1 MAAKNKGI
9 SRRGL
14 LIGGGAAVG
23 LLVAWQAWPRRYAP
37 NLVAGEGETLFNAF
51 LKIGTDGRVIVA
63 VPQAELGQGS
73 WTALPQILADELG
86 ADWRTVGVEPAP
98 LSPLYVNRLFAAELA
113 EGAVPGLRE
122 WTMNEQA
129 ERSAL
134 MLTGGSTSV
143 RAFEP
148 RLREAGAGA
157 RALLQ
162 MAAAERWGAN
172 WEELNTRGGFVVRG
186 TDRIPFAELAEAAA
200 ERDLPEHLPVRGGLE
215 NRLVGQSLP
224 RLDTPSKIDGTARF
238 AGDVRLPEM
247 VYASIHTAPPGGL
260 LLRHDREAATRV
272 AGMLRVVTHPRWV
285 AAVATNWWAANRGLD
300 AMAPQFSVPRGGAT
314 NESMERALAAA
325 LVGGEAERIV
335 AEGDWE
341 AQLAANDVIRA
352 DYAVDPAP
360 SAPMETLSATARIE
374 SGLLE
379 IWAATQAPGLAR
391 AAAARATGFDEASI
405 TIHPMPGGAGYGR
418 RFETDAIEQV
428 ALIAMRISKPVQL
441 TWSRAQDIRGD
452 RFRPP
457 AAARM
462 SARFGNSAT
471 IAAWGARIVAPRTTA
486 GLLGRLQPGRL
497 FAASDEADVA
507 GAVPPY
513 GIPALSIERVPVA
526 LGIETGYW
534 RSGAHSYT
542 CFFTE
547 CFVDE
552 LARRA
557 MIEPV
562 SFRMQL
568 LGQNQR
574 LAQVLTQAA
583 MLGGWDGG
591 PAGSGIG
598 IACHS
603 AYGSHIALLVEIEIA
618 SDQRI
623 RVLRAVAAVDCGR
636 VINPEIVKQQI
647 EGGILHGIAAAT
659 GRPLRFAHGVPTAT
673 SLADLGLPVLGN
685 SPEVTVEIMPSEEES
700 GGVTEL
706 GVPPAGPAIANAF
719 ASLTGRRLRRLPFV
733 LGSRI

>member
-1 MAAKNKGI
+1 MAAKKTGI

-14 LIGGGAAVG
+14 LIGGGATIG
-23 LLVAWQAWPRRYAP
+23 LLVAWQAWPRRYEP
-37 NLVAGEGETLFNAF
+37 NLVADEGEQLFNAF

-98 LSPLYVNRLFAAELA
+98 LSPLYANTLFAAELA
-113 EGAVPGLRE
+113 RGAVPGLRE
-122 WTMNEQA
+122 WTLREQA

-162 MAAAERWGAN
+162 MAAAERWDAD
-172 WEELNTRGGFVVRG
+172 WEELDTRAGFVMRG
-186 TDRIPFAELAEAAA
+186 NDRIPFAELAEAAA
-200 ERDLPEHLPVRGGLE
+200 GLTLPEHLPVRGGLE

-224 RLDTPSKIDGTARF
+224 RLDTPAKIDGSARF
-238 AGDVRLPEM
+238 AADVRLPEM
-247 VYASIHTAPPGGL
+247 VFASIRTAPPGGR
-260 LLRHDREAATRV
+260 LLRYDAGAAARV
-272 AGMLRVVTHPRWV
+272 PGMLRAVRNPRWL

-314 NESMERALAAA
+314 NESIERALAEA
-325 LVGGEAERIV
+325 LVGGEGQRIV
-335 AEGDWE
+335 SEGDWD
-341 AQLAANDVIRA
+341 AQLAANDVVRA
-352 DYAVDPAP
+352 DYAVDAAP
-360 SAPMETLSATARIE
+360 GAAMETLSATARIE

-391 AAAARATGFDEASI
+391 AAAARATGFEEASI

-418 RFETDAIEQV
+418 RFDTDAIEQA
-428 ALIAMRISKPVQL
+428 ALIALKMEKPVQL
-441 TWSRAQDIRGD
+441 TWSRAQEIRND

-462 SARFGNSAT
+462 TARFGNGAT
-471 IAAWGARIVAPRTTA
+471 IAAWGARIAAPRATA
-486 GLLGRLQPGRL
+486 ALLGRLQPGRL
-497 FAASDEADVA
+497 FEASDDADVA

-513 GIPALSIERVPVA
+513 GIPAVSIERVPVEI
-526 LGIETGYW
+526 GIETGYW

-547 CFVDE
+547 CFMDE

-574 LAQVLTQAA
+574 LAEVLTQAA

-591 PAGSGIG
+591 PSGSGIG

-603 AYGSHIALLVEIEIA
+603 AYGSHIALLVEVEVGA
-618 SDQRI
+618 DQRI

-636 VINPEIVKQQI
+636 VINPELVKQQI

-673 SLADLGLPVLGN
+673 TLAELGLPTLGT
-685 SPEVTVEIMPSEEES
+685 SPEITVEIMPSEEES
-700 GGVTEL
+700 GGITEL
-706 GVPPAGPAIANAF
+706 GVPAAAPAIANAF
-719 ASLTGRRLRRLPFV
+719 ASLTGRRLRRLPLV
-733 LGSRI
+733 LGSRT